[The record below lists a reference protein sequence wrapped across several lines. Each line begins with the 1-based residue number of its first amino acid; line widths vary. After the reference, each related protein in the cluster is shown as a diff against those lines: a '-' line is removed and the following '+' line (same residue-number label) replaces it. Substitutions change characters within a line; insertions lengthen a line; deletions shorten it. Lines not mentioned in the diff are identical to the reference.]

1 MPDSLVTVVDL
12 VSAHRRRD
20 TVKLCALALLA
31 CLAGCAPGR
40 NLAMLPD
47 QHTAAT
53 AYKLGSGDSIRIITF
68 GEDQLTGEFKVSDSG
83 SISVPLLGQIPVA
96 GLSVDEVGKKIE
108 ARLEQGKIFKNPS
121 VSAEVTTY
129 RPIFILG
136 EVNKPGQYPYQPGMT
151 LLSAVSVAGGFTYRA
166 VESYASIV
174 RSVDGHVVEGK
185 VDRQALIQPSDVVT
199 IFERRF

>member
-1 MPDSLVTVVDL
+1 MTSPGSIRLHRAVTLVL
-12 VSAHRRRD
+12 Q
-20 TVKLCALALLA
+20 A
-31 CLAGCAPGR
+31 CILSVLSGLAGCAPGR
-40 NLAMLPD
+40 DLPALPD
-47 QHTAAT
+47 QHVAAT
-53 AYKLGSGDSIRIITF
+53 SYKLGSGDSIRIITF
-68 GEDQLTGEFKVSDSG
+68 GEDQLTGEFKVGDG
-83 SISVPLLGQIPVA
+83 GTISVPLLGQIPVA
-96 GLSVDEVGKKIE
+96 GLPVDQVATKI
-108 ARLEQGKIFKNPS
+108 AAALEKGKIFKDPS

-166 VESYASIV
+166 VEAYASIV
-174 RSVDGHVVEGK
+174 RSVDGHVTEGK